1 MRPYAASVCGLKL
14 LVYAAL
20 SCEHV
25 QDTPHEWKG
34 YTADKSPLDEL
45 PDHEYTWKGPGAPD
59 VNPLDQLN
67 DKPHL
72 V

>member
-1 MRPYAASVCGLKL
+1 
-14 LVYAAL
+14 
-20 SCEHV
+20 V

-72 V
+72 VCGLELLVYEALSYERMRP